1 MFDSKFGC
9 HQGTQTSGLLI
20 IRWLAVLIVFV
31 TTTPHIRSE
40 ETRLF
45 VEVPDQST
53 IEFTSAENE
62 NSVPSHFR
70 LTSHRFEADAE
81 LLRESGAMRVHAV
94 TFPSPIET
102 AIEENNTVHAEYFQ
116 PAGKG
121 PFPAVV
127 VLHILGGEFPLSQT
141 VASSLARANVAALFV
156 KMPYYGER
164 RSSKSSRRMIS
175 RDPRETVEGMTQAV
189 LDIRRAAAWLSSRP
203 EVDKQRLGVTGISL
217 GGIMSSLSAAGEPRF
232 RKVANYLGGGQLADF
247 LWEKDHPD
255 AEKFRSEW
263 LAVGGTRES
272 FIKTLAPVDPVTHG
286 ALLKDRDVLMV
297 AARNDE
303 IIPPAATIALWES
316 IGKRP
321 QLVWLDAGHITAAKF
336 LPGEMGR
343 LAGFFNDWKRDG
355 L

>member
-1 MFDSKFGC
+1 MLESKFDVHRESQPGERFVVRLLAA
-9 HQGTQTSGLLI
+9 LLI
-20 IRWLAVLIVFV
+20 AVVA
-31 TTTPHIRSE
+31 TQHARSE
-40 ETRLF
+40 EARLF
-45 VEVPDQST
+45 VEVPEQSS
-53 IEFTSAENE
+53 IEFTPAENE
-62 NSVPSHFR
+62 KSVPPQFR
-70 LTSHRFEADAE
+70 LTSHRFDADAE
-81 LLRESGAMRVHAV
+81 LLRESGAMRVHVV
-94 TFPSPIET
+94 TFPSPVET

-141 VASSLARANVAALFV
+141 VASALARARVAALFV

-164 RSSKSSRRMIS
+164 RSAKSSRRMIS

-189 LDIRRAAAWLSSRP
+189 LDVRRAAAWLSSRP
-203 EVDKQRLGVTGISL
+203 EVDQQRLGVTGISL

-232 RKVANYLGGGQLADF
+232 RKVANYLGGGQLAEH
-247 LWEKDHPD
+247 LWAKDHPD
-255 AEKFRSEW
+255 AEAFRREW
-263 LAVGGTRES
+263 LAMGQTRES
-272 FIKTLAPVDPVTHG
+272 FIKTLDPVDPVTHG

-297 AARNDE
+297 AAKNDE

-316 IGKRP
+316 IEKRP
-321 QLVWLDAGHITAAKF
+321 ELVWLDAGHITAAKF

-343 LAGFFNDWKRDG
+343 LAGFFNDWKRNG